1 MESREISDAQITSSS
16 VWNGNNGMAGAA
28 RLNFNSMYG
37 ARSGWAAHS
46 SDRSAWIQVA
56 FHQTAIITEVQT
68 QGRFFSQLMYNYTLS
83 YANNGVD
90 FETYLQDD
98 VIKVCVLLYYFYQAW
113 QSEGNFLRKHYR

>member
-16 VWNGNNGMAGAA
+16 VWNPGWGMAGAA
-28 RLNFNSMYG
+28 RLNFYSMYT
-37 ARSGWAAHS
+37 ARSGWAALS

-68 QGRFFSQLMYNYTLS
+68 QGRFASQLMYNYTLS

-98 VIKVCVLLYYFYQAW
+98 VIKVCVLLYYFYQA
-113 QSEGNFLRKHYR
+113 